1 MNEDILK
8 ALTNRELKKTIL
20 EKAQKVLSERKN
32 IINEK
37 STNLLSV
44 VKTNNNIPCCNE
56 DHEEYEVGNK
66 DNISLDDKNNLTLEN
81 KNIHFF
87 NLQDFSLR
95 YSKTCKINNL
105 NYESIEYEL
114 LVSFMNTFNNKIKF
128 HLKLNNNDMH
138 EDKEN
143 CILHKM
149 VKIFS
154 DKLILCCTNP
164 IIMFTQ
170 NNDNNSLFD
179 KEIISQVSAFFNQ
192 IEEYED
198 FENLFKN
205 CLTTILEKIFNF
217 KPNADDMATWVSR
230 QAFVDLVKI
239 IIEKSA
245 KRNEQCI
252 IYTADIIKKNYT
264 NLGFFQVDN
273 VVVLIEIIQYAI
285 INLSEHKYNE
295 KCVSFVNEK
304 WFESL
309 QDLMMTLKNC
319 EWKIFLNQ
327 LVVIETFLCDKKR
340 QNTKKTFNELHKQ
353 QVELSAI
360 KNSSYSKWFKIE
372 LPLSMSLF
380 KGV

>member
-8 ALTNRELKKTIL
+8 ALTNRELKKNIL

-37 STNLLSV
+37 NTNLLND
-44 VKTNNNIPCCNE
+44 VKTNDSIPCCNE
-56 DHEEYEVGNK
+56 NHGEYELGNK
-66 DNISLDDKNNLTLEN
+66 DNISSDD

-149 VKIFS
+149 IKIF
-154 DKLILCCTNP
+154 K
-164 IIMFTQ
+164 
-170 NNDNNSLFD
+170 
-179 KEIISQVSAFFNQ
+179 
-192 IEEYED
+192 YED

-295 KCVSFVNEK
+295 KCISFVNEK

-327 LVVIETFLCDKKR
+327 LIVIETFLCDKKR
-340 QNTKKTFNELHKQ
+340 QNTKKSFNELHKQ